1 MGPIVKIK
9 KWRAKKAREA
19 MIARLRLEVVEIRN
33 ARAAYRSFADRC
45 PKGDLFCR
53 YRESIQHAGLAL
65 AQAEKDALE
74 RLDAATT

>member
-33 ARAAYRSFADRC
+33 YRRDYQSFAGKC
-45 PKGDLFCR
+45 PKCDSLCACR
-53 YRESIQHAGLAL
+53 DAVKHLGLAL

-74 RLDAATT
+74 RLAAVS